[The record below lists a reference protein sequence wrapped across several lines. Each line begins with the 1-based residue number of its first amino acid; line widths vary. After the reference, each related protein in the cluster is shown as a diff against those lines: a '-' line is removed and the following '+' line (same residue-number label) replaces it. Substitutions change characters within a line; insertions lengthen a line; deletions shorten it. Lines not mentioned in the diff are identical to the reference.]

1 MPTSALHFC
10 SDAVCALQGRDYWA
24 RFERFVKTLA
34 WSSDDVYIV
43 TGPLYVPQRTVQGYV
58 MHYPM
63 IGLSHS
69 HKHLC
74 SLHLQAFLFLC
85 GGFLFERQRHR
96 DCHCFQAP
104 CFLSGLLGTISMLY
118 PVMCSVLY
126 VTADPVSLC
135 LLMQSAC

>member
-10 SDAVCALQGRDYWA
+10 SDAVCALQGRDHWA

-63 IGLSHS
+63 IG
-69 HKHLC
+69 
-74 SLHLQAFLFLC
+74 
-85 GGFLFERQRHR
+85 
-96 DCHCFQAP
+96 
-104 CFLSGLLGTISMLY
+104 
-118 PVMCSVLY
+118 
-126 VTADPVSLC
+126 
-135 LLMQSAC
+135 